1 VPNLRVIVPNRPGLL
16 AELAECLAEKSID
29 IEQIVVETHGS
40 GALVRMEVARV
51 DDALECLSAAGY
63 QAVTDDTVLA
73 KIEDKA
79 GALAQVSRRL
89 AEANINI
96 RALHHVRRDAGF
108 AVVAISTD
116 DNAHARE
123 VLGED
128 ML

>member
-1 VPNLRVIVPNRPGLL
+1 MPNLRVIVPNRPGLL
-16 AELAECLAEKSID
+16 AELTECLAAKSID
-29 IEQIVVETHGS
+29 IEQIVVETHGT
-40 GALVRMEVARV
+40 GALVRMEVAHV

-73 KIEDKA
+73 KIADKA
-79 GALAQVSRRL
+79 GALAHVSRRL

-123 VLGED
+123 VLAQE

>member
-1 VPNLRVIVPNRPGLL
+1 
-16 AELAECLAEKSID
+16 
-29 IEQIVVETHGS
+29 
-40 GALVRMEVARV
+40 M
-51 DDALECLSAAGY
+51 
-63 QAVTDDTVLA
+63 TDDVVLA

-79 GALAQVSRRL
+79 GALAQISRRL

-116 DNAHARE
+116 DNARARE
-123 VLGED
+123 TLGED